1 MTRPFRHLQVLT
13 VLGLIQSATA
23 AVTFTQT
30 GMNVTVT
37 GTGSEI
43 LNTGTLVEA
52 NHVGNALDTVMQSA
66 GTVTLDN
73 GLAFGNS
80 ITSLVSGW
88 SPFHSTSSDAHNRAP
103 LVINSAFDVLTSSY
117 IWIAYGGSV
126 SNLTINSLT
135 VGQDYRLQLVSVAP
149 AGGSG
154 LTTVSVEGDT
164 TSWSGTNSLLTATWT
179 ATDTTAN
186 IILSRVGG
194 EIEFNAYALHAVPEP
209 SALLLGSVGVF
220 TLLRRRRSA

>member
-1 MTRPFRHLQVLT
+1 MTRSLHHLQVLT

-23 AVTFTQT
+23 AVTFNQA

-80 ITSLVSGW
+80 ITGINIGG
-88 SPFHSTSSDAHNRAP
+88 PFHSTISDAQTRAP
-103 LVINSAFDVLTSSY
+103 LVTNSAFDALTSSY
-117 IWIAYGGSV
+117 IWIAYSNSV
-126 SNLTINSLT
+126 SSLTINSLT
-135 VGQDYRLQLVSVAP
+135 VGQDYRLQLVSGAP